1 MERLRSST
9 HANRHDIDGH
19 LVSIP
24 WRCQFLGGVLGLRQ
38 TFGGVGGLTVLVSL
52 RCQSID
58 GRGRS

>member
-24 WRCQFLGGVLGLRQ
+24 WHCQFLGGVLGLRQ
-38 TFGGVGGLTVLVSL
+38 TFGGVGGLTGVSKFTV
-52 RCQSID
+52 SKH
-58 GRGRS
+58 